1 LLSGPGNCW
10 AQFVQRAY
18 SAGGSGRIEQLPET
32 MPVSGG
38 PDVAGKVFAIFQP
51 HGEPPDVTLKCD
63 PERARQLREQ
73 YRSVVPGYHANKRLW
88 NTISLDGDV
97 PDDDL
102 LDLVH
107 HSYEQVVAGLPARTR
122 AALGPF

>member
-1 LLSGPGNCW
+1 MTPDDLAAVL
-10 AQFVQRAY
+10 
-18 SAGGSGRIEQLPET
+18 GG
-32 MPVSGG
+32 MPHATVDEPFAEGV
-38 PDVAGKVFAIFQP
+38 PVYKVAGKVFAIFQQ
-51 HGEPPDVTLKCD
+51 HASPPDVTLKCD
-63 PERARQLREQ
+63 PELARQLREQ
-73 YRSVVPGYHANKRLW
+73 YRSVVPGYHVNKRLW

-122 AALGPF
+122 AALQSGS

>member
-1 LLSGPGNCW
+1 MTPDELAAVL
-10 AQFVQRAY
+10 
-18 SAGGSGRIEQLPET
+18 AG
-32 MPVSGG
+32 MPHATVEEPFAEGV
-38 PDVAGKVFAIFQP
+38 PVYKVAGKVFAIFQQ
-51 HGEPPDVTLKCD
+51 HASQPDVTLKCD

-73 YRSVVPGYHANKRLW
+73 YRSVVAGYHVNKRLW
-88 NTISLDGDV
+88 NTITLDGDV

-122 AALGPF
+122 AALQSPGPEQPT

>member
-1 LLSGPGNCW
+1 MTPDELATVL
-10 AQFVQRAY
+10 AA
-18 SAGGSGRIEQLPET
+18 
-32 MPVSGG
+32 MPHATVEEPFAEGV
-38 PDVAGKVFAIFQP
+38 PVYKVAGKVFAIFQP
-51 HGEPPDVTLKCD
+51 DAAPPAVTLKCD

-73 YRSVVPGYHANKRLW
+73 YRSVAPGYHVDKRLW
-88 NTISLDGDV
+88 NTIDLDGDV

-122 AALGPF
+122 AALGPADSRSTS

>member
-1 LLSGPGNCW
+1 VTPDELATVLG
-10 AQFVQRAY
+10 A
-18 SAGGSGRIEQLPET
+18 
-32 MPVSGG
+32 MPHATVEEPFAEGV
-38 PDVAGKVFAIFQP
+38 PVYKVAGKVFAILQP
-51 HGEPPDVTLKCD
+51 HAAPPSVTLKCD
-63 PERARQLREQ
+63 PELARQLREQ
-73 YRSVVPGYHANKRLW
+73 YRSVVPGYHVNKRLW

-122 AALGPF
+122 AALGSARSRSTN

>member
-1 LLSGPGNCW
+1 MRPDDLAAVL
-10 AQFVQRAY
+10 
-18 SAGGSGRIEQLPET
+18 GG
-32 MPVSGG
+32 MPHATVAEPFAEGV
-38 PDVAGKVFAIFQP
+38 PVYKVAGKVFAIFQQ
-51 HGEPPDVTLKCD
+51 HGSPPDVTLKCD

-73 YRSVVPGYHANKRLW
+73 YRSVVPGYHVNKRLW

-107 HSYEQVVAGLPARTR
+107 HSYEQVVDGLPARTR
-122 AALGPF
+122 AAVRSGVGPADS